1 MKVFI
6 RERRMEKH
14 LTQVQLAAKLRTK
27 DGKPLPQ
34 SYLSSLE
41 KGKDMPSLEL
51 AFQLA
56 DVLKCKIE
64 DLYSRE

>member
-1 MKVFI
+1 
-6 RERRMEKH
+6 MEKH
-14 LTQVQLAAKLRTK
+14 LTQVQLATKLRTK

-56 DVLKCKIE
+56 DVLQCKIE